1 MCLTGTDYFRTTIT
15 SAGRPL
21 WIWDPRDWKCF
32 ASPGSARCRRGLHNC
47 LTCCHRSKWGPSLPV
62 ADSKPEISE
71 RLAGHSSCSSGFR
84 ATDEFVHSPHCSKR
98 QRANVSRIKLIIWF
112 VNALF
117 GNIMLCWPSL
127 PKEYHL
133 YNTLICQ
140 SINKIML
147 TLSIVVW
154 ETNPQ
159 TIATYR
165 AGKQTPNTNVK
176 ISPSWGKWN
185 HSWTDRFTQ

>member
-1 MCLTGTDYFRTTIT
+1 M
-15 SAGRPL
+15 
-21 WIWDPRDWKCF
+21 DPCELEIRETEN
-32 ASPGSARCRRGLHNC
+32 ALHRRGLQGAGVVYIIVLLAATAPNGD
-47 LTCCHRSKWGPSLPV
+47 LAYQWLILNLKYQKGR
-62 ADSKPEISE
+62 
-71 RLAGHSSCSSGFR
+71 AGHSSCSSGFR

-140 SINKIML
+140 RINKIML

-159 TIATYR
+159 KIATYR